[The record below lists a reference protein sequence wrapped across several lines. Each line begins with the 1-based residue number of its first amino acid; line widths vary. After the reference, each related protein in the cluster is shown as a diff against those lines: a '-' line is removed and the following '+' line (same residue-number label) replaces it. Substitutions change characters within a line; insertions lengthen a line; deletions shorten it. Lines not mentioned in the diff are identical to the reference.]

1 MDAAEAKVITDAA
14 LLWERMSLKRGIT
27 PAGLTRFPE
36 EARLLRDVL
45 IAAGANAGDDTAGLT
60 NFLRR
65 IRSFLKRDGGWLAA
79 QNPDITDFLRACGAV
94 TIDGTTVRIL
104 LPRLFRTRIP
114 LPALK
119 QLFLSFVKSA
129 PSSAPRAAQ
138 RCRRK
143 TRPSTPRRRRPLT
156 PHLTRGVWRKL

>member
-27 PAGLTRFPE
+27 PAGLTRFSE

-45 IAAGANAGDDTAGLT
+45 IAAGANVGDDTAGLT

-94 TIDGTTVRIL
+94 TIDD
-104 LPRLFRTRIP
+104 PARTAIQLNKYIKEAP
-114 LPALK
+114 FTDPEQSAFMSNIHVLK
-119 QLFLSFVKSA
+119 DDPDFEL
-129 PSSAPRAAQ
+129 
-138 RCRRK
+138 
-143 TRPSTPRRRRPLT
+143 
-156 PHLTRGVWRKL
+156 